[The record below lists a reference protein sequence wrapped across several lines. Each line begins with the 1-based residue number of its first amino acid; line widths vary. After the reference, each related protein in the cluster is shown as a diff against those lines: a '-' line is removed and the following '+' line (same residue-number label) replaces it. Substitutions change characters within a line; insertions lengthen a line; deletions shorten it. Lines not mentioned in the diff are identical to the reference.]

1 MTKVKQCITLLLHVV
16 VLAMSVG
23 LVAVISYDMLRN
35 MSFLD
40 DARYVRM
47 QLLACLLYQVDIV
60 VSFMFAPRKW
70 RYVVTH
76 ITFFLVCVP
85 YLSIFELF
93 DVELTRGLHYF
104 LHVIPFVRVAY
115 VFAIVAGA
123 FRYNNVT
130 GIFTAYMTLLMI
142 VVYLSGLIFFVEE
155 HTVNAEVNSYWTAL
169 YWAILSLDTVGCSIP
184 EYTVIGKVLSVVLS
198 AGGLILFPV
207 FTVFIAN
214 ALTGNKKDDAESA
227 KLS

>member
-1 MTKVKQCITLLLHVV
+1 MSKIKQHIGLLLHLI
-16 VLAMSVG
+16 VLAVSVG
-23 LVAVISYDMLRN
+23 LIAIISYDMLRN
-35 MSFLD
+35 VSFLD
-40 DARYVRM
+40 DDRYVRA
-47 QLLACLLYQVDIV
+47 QLWACLLYQVDIV
-60 VSFMFAPRKW
+60 VSLILSPRKW
-70 RYVVTH
+70 RYVLTH

-85 YLSIFELF
+85 YLSLFELF
-93 DVELTRGLHYF
+93 GMELTRGLHYF

-115 VFAIVAGA
+115 VVAIVAGA

-130 GIFTAYMTLLMI
+130 GIFTAYMTLLVI
-142 VVYLSGLIFFVEE
+142 VVYMSGLIFFVEE
-155 HTVNAEVNSYWTAL
+155 HTVNPDVKDYWSAL

-214 ALTGNKKDDAESA
+214 ALTDSKKQSEAT

>member
-1 MTKVKQCITLLLHVV
+1 
-16 VLAMSVG
+16 
-23 LVAVISYDMLRN
+23 MLRN
-35 MSFLD
+35 ISFLD
-40 DARYVRM
+40 DSRYVKA
-47 QLLACLLYQVDIV
+47 QLWACLLYQVDIII
-60 VSFMFAPRKW
+60 SFMYAPRKW

-76 ITFFLVCVP
+76 ITSFLVCVP

-93 DVELTRGLHYF
+93 GVEITRGLHYF
-104 LHVIPFVRVAY
+104 LHIIPFVRVAY
-115 VFAIVAGA
+115 VVAIVAGA
-123 FRYNNVT
+123 FRYNSVT
-130 GIFTAYMTLLMI
+130 GVFTAYMTLLVI

-155 HTVNAEVNSYWTAL
+155 HTVNPEVNDYWSAL
-169 YWAILSLDTVGCSIP
+169 YWSILSLDTVGCSIP

-214 ALTGNKKDDAESA
+214 ALTGSENT